1 MKPLTDS
8 TRLEAA
14 ERAASPT
21 DSHKGAS
28 APAAILDIVT
38 TVLDDAKAD
47 ETVTIDLAGKS
58 ALADH
63 MIITS
68 GRSDRHV
75 KAITDQLLRALKER
89 GYGRASVEGKDAGD
103 WILIDAGDVLVHVF
117 RPEVRAFYNLEKMW
131 AADLP
136 ALAV

>member
-1 MKPLTDS
+1 M
-8 TRLEAA
+8 
-14 ERAASPT
+14 
-21 DSHKGAS
+21 DSHSGAT
-28 APAAILDIVT
+28 APKALLDIVT
-38 TVLDDAKAD
+38 AVLDDAKAD

-58 ALADH
+58 ALADY
-63 MIITS
+63 MIIAS

-75 KAITDQLLRALKER
+75 KAIADQLSRVLKER
-89 GYGRASVEGKDAGD
+89 GHGRAAIEGKDAGD
-103 WILIDAGDVLVHVF
+103 WVLIDAGDVLIHVF